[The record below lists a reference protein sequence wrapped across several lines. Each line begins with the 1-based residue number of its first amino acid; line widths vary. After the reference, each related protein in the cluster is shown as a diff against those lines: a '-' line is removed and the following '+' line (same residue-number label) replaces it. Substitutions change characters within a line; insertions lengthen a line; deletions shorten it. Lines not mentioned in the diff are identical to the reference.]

1 MEVTQAKEDE
11 LNKLRFDMMEV
22 TQAKEDELNKLR
34 VDMMEKENVHNTELV
49 ELKSRIDKE
58 RRKYSSMQDRIASME
73 SHNRSL
79 QQEFKR
85 TLHEKEKE
93 GAKMRV
99 VLQEAKDKLG
109 RLWDENADLKNG
121 NDEST
126 RSLQHMLNDAIR
138 GRADADASL
147 QESLQ
152 IMERQKRADIKRKGE
167 IANLEQTV
175 ESLRS
180 KERYLESYVTS
191 LKKQIRRG

>member
-1 MEVTQAKEDE
+1 
-11 LNKLRFDMMEV
+11 
-22 TQAKEDELNKLR
+22 
-34 VDMMEKENVHNTELV
+34 
-49 ELKSRIDKE
+49 
-58 RRKYSSMQDRIASME
+58 
-73 SHNRSL
+73 
-79 QQEFKR
+79 
-85 TLHEKEKE
+85 
-93 GAKMRV
+93 MRV